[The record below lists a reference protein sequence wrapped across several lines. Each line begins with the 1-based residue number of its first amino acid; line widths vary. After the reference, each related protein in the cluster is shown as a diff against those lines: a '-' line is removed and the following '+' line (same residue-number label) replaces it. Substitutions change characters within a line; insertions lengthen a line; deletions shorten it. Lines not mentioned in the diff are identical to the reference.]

1 MKLDSI
7 LIGTTIDQIT
17 PNQAINL
24 ATLLSWLANNEA
36 DLECSDYEIFT
47 GDGEAW
53 SLSLNPPMAALYVL
67 RLPPAVVLFCLWS
80 FVPFVPSIPT
90 IQKSDSTISRQ
101 TQICDACYS
110 EIDGEEYSY
119 ANS

>member
-24 ATLLSWLANNEA
+24 ATLLSWLASNEA

-53 SLSLNPPMAALYVL
+53 SFVAKPADGSSLCFAVTACGRFVL
-67 RLPPAVVLFCLWS
+67 PVVLCSICSEYTHDTEIRFYDI
-80 FVPFVPSIPT
+80 PSA
-90 IQKSDSTISRQ
+90 
-101 TQICDACYS
+101 QICDACYS